1 MSAHFNQPNDYN
13 ILLMN
18 SVTIALVS
26 FVLCTLA
33 MAASFIIQIPLLFIH
48 ALRPMLPD
56 IWINGNG
63 CILMMVISS
72 TVITALAYVLWYF
85 FRLEQSDEIGHYM
98 RFYALQYV
106 FP

>member
-1 MSAHFNQPNDYN
+1 
-13 ILLMN
+13 
-18 SVTIALVS
+18 
-26 FVLCTLA
+26 

-85 FRLEQSDEIGHYM
+85 FRLEQSDEIWPLH
-98 RFYALQYV
+98 ALLCFTV
-106 FP
+106 CFSMSGLWTIWAS